1 MENRKRFWDS
11 FKNFAIIFSFAVN
24 FITVVV
30 LLVLAMPGLG
40 AAFAFK
46 TNTVEPLLANL
57 DAAFVG
63 LGEAAIDTTIA
74 IDEPVAI
81 QFNLPLAQPLPVNFD
96 LLIVQNTDVYLTENV
111 PLSNLPATFNL
122 PGGGGVINGTVS
134 LALPAGMRLPIQLN
148 MTVPVSTTIP
158 VRMDVPVDQTVPIR
172 MTVPVHIK
180 LGESGLD
187 PAVEDL
193 RAVFR
198 PVNELVQSLPDGI
211 EFGGGD

>member
-1 MENRKRFWDS
+1 
-11 FKNFAIIFSFAVN
+11 
-24 FITVVV
+24 
-30 LLVLAMPGLG
+30 
-40 AAFAFK
+40 
-46 TNTVEPLLANL
+46 
-57 DAAFVG
+57 
-63 LGEAAIDTTIA
+63 
-74 IDEPVAI
+74 
-81 QFNLPLAQPLPVNFD
+81 
-96 LLIVQNTDVYLTENV
+96 
-111 PLSNLPATFNL
+111 
-122 PGGGGVINGTVS
+122 
-134 LALPAGMRLPIQLN
+134 MRLPIQLN

-211 EFGGGD
+211 EFDGGD